1 MKSIKKT
8 VLLSSF
14 LTLLFVSSLSFAG
27 TAQMHTTLT
36 RINTILNQINPL
48 INLAEQQQDPN
59 TRVKFQ
65 FTTLREDVS
74 HIQAGIAQALHR
86 VSIQPRVVMLLTG
99 DYLPVSESIL
109 AKQLPVQNE
118 DAAS

>member
-1 MKSIKKT
+1 MKFIRKIS
-8 VLLSSF
+8 LLSSF
-14 LTLLFVSSLSFAG
+14 LILLFVSSLSFAS

-59 TRVKFQ
+59 IRVKFQ
-65 FTTLREDVS
+65 FITLREDVS

-86 VSIQPRVVMLLTG
+86 VSIQPRVVAPLIG

-109 AKQLPVQNE
+109 AKQAPIQNE
-118 DAAS
+118 DAES